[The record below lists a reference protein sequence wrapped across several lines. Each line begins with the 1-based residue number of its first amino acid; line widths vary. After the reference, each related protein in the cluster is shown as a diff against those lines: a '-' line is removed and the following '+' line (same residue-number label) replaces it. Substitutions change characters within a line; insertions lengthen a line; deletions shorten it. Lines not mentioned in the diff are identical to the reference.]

1 MGTINDYDV
10 HVRVNFFLPLLKM
23 MSQDQEP
30 VRAVR
35 GPEQQAELPG
45 GGQHQHQYHYPNTII
60 TAPPS

>member
-35 GPEQQAELPG
+35 GPEQQAEFPG
-45 GGQHQHQYHYPNTII
+45 GGQYQHHEYKYKYHEQIQN
-60 TAPPS
+60 